1 MYTELDG
8 LVLMIKTEHEHLKF
22 QFLFIIAI
30 DYYLTIEIKDQRSH
44 VMHTTPVKQHQYSTG
59 SMTTMLRQILG
70 WSVLYAG
77 AMILTAQ
84 AFNSLI

>member
-1 MYTELDG
+1 
-8 LVLMIKTEHEHLKF
+8 MIKTEHEHLKI
-22 QFLFIIAI
+22 QFLFIFAI